1 MSPIRNR
8 SHERSLGNSPPRRRY
23 NSRSPRRYSDDVEV
37 ILPPTNSSILD
48 RLDERD
54 RLLYQQAPILDRLV
68 KLYKTYLKIIYNYK
82 ICTILISRKFF
93 FRLDERDR
101 LLYQQ
106 AQQAA
111 NPIAATSHND
121 LDSLSFGR
129 YILVTWD
136 GFVQNGSLLQVGFF
150 EIMSRISTIYTL
162 LPEDGLTPYLP
173 NIDENRLKFSQGTL
187 QRRFEKLKT
196 KWFVLVIKLKK
207 NS

>member
-1 MSPIRNR
+1 M
-8 SHERSLGNSPPRRRY
+8 
-23 NSRSPRRYSDDVEV
+23 
-37 ILPPTNSSILD
+37 
-48 RLDERD
+48 DERD
-54 RLLYQQAPILDRLV
+54 QLLYQ
-68 KLYKTYLKIIYNYK
+68 
-82 ICTILISRKFF
+82 
-93 FRLDERDR
+93 E
-101 LLYQQ
+101 
-106 AQQAA
+106 AQLAA

-187 QRRFEKLKT
+187 QRRFENVKT
-196 KWFVLVIKLKK
+196 KWFVLVTKLKK
-207 NS
+207 KDS

>member
-1 MSPIRNR
+1 M
-8 SHERSLGNSPPRRRY
+8 Y
-23 NSRSPRRYSDDVEV
+23 Y
-37 ILPPTNSSILD
+37 LD
-48 RLDERD
+48 FTE
-54 RLLYQQAPILDRLV
+54 
-68 KLYKTYLKIIYNYK
+68 
-82 ICTILISRKFF
+82 IS

-106 AQQAA
+106 AQLAA
-111 NPIAATSHND
+111 NPIAATPHND
-121 LDSLSFGR
+121 LNSLSFGR

-187 QRRFEKLKT
+187 QRRFEKVKT
-196 KWFVLVIKLKK
+196 KWFVLVTKLKK